1 MAQPEQKPD
10 DPRPARPVEMGLF
23 GRREGGGAIGG
34 TEALAAALSALW
46 LLGTTIF
53 FVFTARR
60 GDATAALNATR
71 FVMTLIAIF
80 MPVALIWVAATASRA
95 SRIMREESARLQ
107 AAITALR
114 QSYIQQQQAGIVSG
128 RGSDIERRLSEIAA
142 TQLRLQNAIAN
153 LGAQGIAAE
162 VAARQAAAGAPGDA
176 EAEDQPSLA
185 LGTPA
190 EDLAPPL
197 SKSDFIGALNFPES
211 PDDKPGFAILR
222 RALQDRSAGQLVR
235 AAQDVLTLLSQDG
248 IYMDDLTPDHAPAAL
263 WRRFAKG
270 ERGREM
276 SNLGGIRDRSCLAL
290 AAGRMREDT
299 VFRDSVHHFLRLFDK
314 GFARFAETAT
324 DAEIAAL
331 ADTRSARAFMLLGR
345 VAGTFD

>member
-1 MAQPEQKPD
+1 MAEPETKPD
-10 DPRPARPVEMGLF
+10 TSRPARPVELGLF
-23 GRREGGGAIGG
+23 GRRESQGAMGG

-60 GDATAALNATR
+60 SDATAALNATR

-80 MPVALIWVAATASRA
+80 MPVALIWVAATAARA
-95 SRIMREESARLQ
+95 SRIMREESTRLQ
-107 AAITALR
+107 SAISALR
-114 QSYIQQQQAGIVSG
+114 QSYIQQQQAGIVSQKG
-128 RGSDIERRLSEIAA
+128 EIERRLAEIAA
-142 TQLRLQNAIAN
+142 TQQRLQNAIAN

-162 VAARQAAAGAPGDA
+162 VAARQAAGASAGRA
-176 EAEDQPSLA
+176 EEDQPSLA

-190 EDLAPPL
+190 EELAPPL
-197 SKSDFIGALNFPES
+197 SKSDYISALNFPES

-222 RALQDRSAGQLVR
+222 RALQDRGASQLVR

-248 IYMDDLTPDHAPAAL
+248 IYMDDLSPDHAPAAL
-263 WRRFAKG
+263 WRRFARG
-270 ERGREM
+270 ERGREL

-314 GFARFAETAT
+314 GFAEFEKTAS